1 MFLPIGRLICA
12 PQGNGN
18 HAAYCVATSHE
29 RDRKLIGPTVA
40 DNFDFIHQIQ
50 PPQPPLV
57 STGLGKFS

>member
-1 MFLPIGRLICA
+1 MFLPIGPLICA
-12 PQGNGN
+12 AQGNRN

-50 PPQPPLV
+50 PHGLLV
-57 STGLGKFS
+57 ATGLGKFS